1 MGKVIAICI
10 SEQKGTEK
18 HIVERGN
25 LISNFGLEND
35 AHGGNWH
42 RQISLLEVEQIN
54 SFNEKGG
61 NVDFGA
67 FGENLIIQGINLKT
81 LSIGAKLKIGNAIL
95 EITQKGKE
103 CHHHCKIYHRVGDC
117 IMPREGVFAKVLVG
131 GEIKPLDAIE
141 VIDSPL
147 VLEACVE
154 SFSQAKNMIDKG
166 ANRIELCENLNVGGT
181 TPSYGTIKK
190 CRSLAIPVFVMI
202 RPRGG
207 NFVYSPE
214 EIEIMKLDIQ
224 MCKDLGVLGVVLG
237 VLTSDNKIDYSLLKE
252 LVTLAKPM
260 SVTFHKAIDEVENP
274 LNEINSLINL
284 GIDRILTSGKSNT
297 AIEGKDLINKI
308 IQSANDLITIIP
320 AGNITK
326 ENFKEISNLIKS
338 SEYHGKKIV

>member
-131 GEIKPLDAIE
+131 GEIKPLDSIE

-207 NFVYSPE
+207 NFVYSSE

-260 SVTFHKAIDEVENP
+260 SITFHKAIDEVENP
-274 LNEINSLINL
+274 LNEINSLIDL
-284 GIDRILTSGKSNT
+284 GIDRVLTSGKSDT
-297 AIEGKDLINKI
+297 AIEGKDLINKM
-308 IQSANDLITIIP
+308 IQYGNDLITIIP

>member
-1 MGKVIAICI
+1 
-10 SEQKGTEK
+10 
-18 HIVERGN
+18 
-25 LISNFGLEND
+25 
-35 AHGGNWH
+35 
-42 RQISLLEVEQIN
+42 
-54 SFNEKGG
+54 
-61 NVDFGA
+61 
-67 FGENLIIQGINLKT
+67 
-81 LSIGAKLKIGNAIL
+81 
-95 EITQKGKE
+95 
-103 CHHHCKIYHRVGDC
+103 
-117 IMPREGVFAKVLVG
+117 MPREGVFAKVLVG